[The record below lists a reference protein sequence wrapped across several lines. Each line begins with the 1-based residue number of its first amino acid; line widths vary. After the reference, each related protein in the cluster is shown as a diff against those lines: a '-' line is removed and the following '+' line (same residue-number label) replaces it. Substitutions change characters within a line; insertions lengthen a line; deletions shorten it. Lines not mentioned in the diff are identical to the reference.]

1 MFKYNIIVDKIS
13 NKIQNNELSSGA
25 KLPSIRQL
33 AEDFNCSKQT
43 VSQALKVLEEQHF
56 IYSKHKSGYYVVD
69 KLFKEN
75 KEDNNVFDFK
85 NASPNWADFPYSD
98 FQHCINRAFDIYQ
111 KDLFNYNL
119 SNGLSALI
127 KVVQNLLYS
136 SQVFS
141 KEEDIFITSGVQ
153 QALNILCLMPL
164 PNENKTILIEEP
176 TYPQIIELLK
186 LYNIP
191 VVTVARKNQKLDI
204 EKIKNIFIE
213 YDIKFFYITS
223 RFQNPLGFSLSKKE
237 KIQLL
242 NLAQKYNVYIVED
255 DYMADFDSNSKNDP
269 LYTYDSSD
277 KVIYLKSFSKIMF
290 PGLRVGACI
299 LPPQLSSI
307 FRHYKINADISSSVF
322 SQAALEIY
330 ISSGMYESH
339 IKDIRKNYTEKTKT
353 FVDTVKRHPISKI
366 LEYLP
371 PQALKTHIKLPK
383 NINEKKLIDI
393 CKQDNVHLIKSD
405 PYYFDIVD
413 NPNHYLLIELSNIS
427 NSNIEVGTNL
437 LLDNLEKLFF

>member
-1 MFKYNIIVDKIS
+1 MFKYNIIIDEIS

-33 AEDFNCSKQT
+33 AENFNCSKQT
-43 VSQALKVLEEQHF
+43 VSQALKILENQHF

-98 FQHCINRAFDIYQ
+98 FQYCINRAFDIYQ

-119 SNGLSALI
+119 SNGLASLI
-127 KVVQNLLYS
+127 KVVQSLLYN

-141 KEEDIFITSGVQ
+141 KEENIFITSGVQ
-153 QALNILCLMPL
+153 QALNILCLMPF
-164 PNENKTILIEEP
+164 PNKNKTILIEEP
-176 TYPQIIELLK
+176 TYPQIIELIK
-186 LYNIP
+186 LYDISVITIP
-191 VVTVARKNQKLDI
+191 RKNQTLDI

-242 NLAQKYNVYIVED
+242 KLARIYNVYIVED
-255 DYMADFDSNSKNDP
+255 DYMADFDNNSKNDP

-290 PGLRVGACI
+290 PGLRVGVCV
-299 LPPQLSSI
+299 LPPQLSST
-307 FRHYKINADISSSVF
+307 FKHYKINADISSSIF

-330 ISSGMYESH
+330 ISSGMYERH
-339 IKDIRKNYTEKTKT
+339 IKDTRKKHFDKNNIRAIQVYIT
-353 FVDTVKRHPISKI
+353 
-366 LEYLP
+366 
-371 PQALKTHIKLPK
+371 
-383 NINEKKLIDI
+383 NIIN
-393 CKQDNVHLIKSD
+393 QDHLS
-405 PYYFDIVD
+405 F
-413 NPNHYLLIELSNIS
+413 SNFM
-427 NSNIEVGTNL
+427 N
-437 LLDNLEKLFF
+437 